1 MNGKNNSKQGQPMQE
16 QWKQD
21 FQKRLLDSTGYS
33 GNKKA
38 NQKIIS
44 ASGLGSDLLQLYLD
58 YQHGK
63 SEDTKFEAS
72 NLGSMYQLGV
82 DKACEGSEQFQSA
95 LRLKHVLP
103 NGWTCSGEMD
113 QLDLINKVI
122 IDNKVSTT
130 TSKKKVKEGGKDHQ
144 YALQLGVYKYLLYKN
159 GYGDYAGALAF
170 IDKGASYFKPNS
182 GDTLE
187 LFEVETYDYDEIE
200 ALLVD
205 KSDKL
210 QEFIDINEEPPIC
223 ADRFPFKS
231 KGTTTPMR
239 CNFYCDFNK
248 YCSHYSQERSDR
260 SSILRLGVSKPVE
273 KESEKFVF

>member
-1 MNGKNNSKQGQPMQE
+1 MSTMEKQSKLH
-16 QWKQD
+16 
-21 FQKRLLDSTGYS
+21 FQKLLLKATGYS

-58 YQHGK
+58 YKNGK

-82 DKACEGSEQFQSA
+82 DKACEGSSQFQSA
-95 LRLKHVLP
+95 LRLNHVLP
-103 NGWTCSGEMD
+103 NGWTASGEMD
-113 QLDLINKVI
+113 QLDNENKII

-170 IDKGASYFKPNS
+170 IDKGASYYKPNS

-187 LFEVETYDYDEIE
+187 LFEVETYSYEEIE
-200 ALLVD
+200 AMLVE
-205 KSDKL
+205 KSNKL
-210 QEFIDINEEPPIC
+210 QEFIDIDEEPPVC
-223 ADRFPFKS
+223 ADRFPYKS
-231 KGTTTPMR
+231 KGVTISMR
-239 CNFYCDFNK
+239 CRHYCDFNK
-248 YCSHYSQERSDR
+248 YCSHYNADRSDR
-260 SSILRLGVSKPVE
+260 GSILQLSVRKPVE
-273 KESEKFVF
+273 KESEKFIF